1 MANEMLGIMV
11 TKYEN
16 REHITGV
23 IKAAR
28 SAGHPVTVFMT
39 DEGVRFSSDPTFL
52 ELLKVGGVEI
62 SVCGHSCER
71 LGILDTTE
79 GISYGSQYN
88 NAGMLHDS
96 ARVLIF

>member
-1 MANEMLGIMV
+1 MANEMLGIMI

-16 REHITGV
+16 LEHIAGV
-23 IKAAR
+23 VKAAR
-28 SAGHPVTVFMT
+28 ASSHPVTIFMT
-39 DEGVRFSSDPTFL
+39 DEGVKFTRDPKFL
-52 ELLKVGGVEI
+52 ELIKIDGVEI
-62 SVCGHSCER
+62 SVCDHSCER
-71 LGILDTTE
+71 LEIHDKTE